1 MASMDNGLANIAA
14 IQQAQ
19 NQSGS
24 DLIKQIQGSRMARSG
39 AGSAGP
45 GGQAA
50 GQATPSTQAQ
60 QPNFLQKLGGGLSGI
75 AGGMGA

>member
-24 DLIKQIQGSRMARSG
+24 DLIKQIQGSRMARPG
-39 AGSAGP
+39 AGTAGS